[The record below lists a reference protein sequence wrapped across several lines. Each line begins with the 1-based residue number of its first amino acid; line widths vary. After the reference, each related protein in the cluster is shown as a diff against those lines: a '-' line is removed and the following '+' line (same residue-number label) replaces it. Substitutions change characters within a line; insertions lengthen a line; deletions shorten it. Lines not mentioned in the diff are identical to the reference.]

1 MKFDVAIVGG
11 GIVGLA
17 TAYQLQINFPNL
29 NLIILEK
36 EDELAFHQS
45 GRNSGVIHSG
55 LYYKTGSMKA
65 KNCVHGRNL
74 LIDYAKKNNIEHDIC
89 GKLVVANN
97 LNELK
102 TLKQLKIN
110 GEKNGLTNL
119 NILDSNQIKE
129 IEPYVDVLSA
139 LHVPESGIIDYK
151 KVTKHFAKDIL
162 SINNNSCIKL
172 SCEVLDYKEENI
184 KTNIGNFKARNI
196 IFCGGLFADRL
207 AKKDKIKLTMKIVSF
222 RGDYFKLKDH
232 CKFKVKNLVYPVP
245 NPAFPFL
252 GIHLTRMTNGD
263 IECGPNAVFTFKRE
277 GYKKTDFNLKDT
289 LNDLC
294 FIGTMKL
301 FINNWKFGLKEY
313 QRAFSKSLFL
323 DELNKMIPSLGINDI
338 EKARSGVRAIAL
350 EQSGQIVDDFKIIN
364 KRNNI
369 HVLSAPSPAATA
381 CLAIGE
387 NIMHEAIKH
396 CKI

>member
-1 MKFDVAIVGG
+1 MQFDVAIVGG

-17 TAYQLQINFPNL
+17 TAYKIQSNFPSL
-29 NLIILEK
+29 NLIIFEK

-65 KNCVHGRNL
+65 KNCVYGKHL
-74 LIDYAKKNNIEHDIC
+74 LINYAKKNKLVYDIC

-97 LNELK
+97 LKELQ
-102 TLKQLKIN
+102 TLEKLKIN
-110 GEKNGLTNL
+110 GERNGLSALSIL
-119 NILDSNQIKE
+119 NSDQIKE
-129 IEPYVDVLSA
+129 IEPYVDVLGA

-151 KVTKHFAKDIL
+151 QVTKQFAKDIL
-162 SINNNSCIKL
+162 SINNKSCIKL
-172 SCEVLDYKEENI
+172 SCEVLDYEKENI
-184 KTNIGNFKARNI
+184 KTNIGNFKAKNM

-207 AKKDKIKLTMKIVSF
+207 AKKDQLNLSMKIIGF

-252 GIHLTRMTNGD
+252 GIHLTRMINGD

-277 GYKKTDFNLKDT
+277 GYNKTDFNLKDT
-289 LNDLC
+289 INALC
-294 FIGTMKL
+294 FLGTMKL
-301 FINNWKFGLKEY
+301 FINNWKFGLTEY
-313 QRAFSKSLFL
+313 KRAFSKSLFL
-323 DELNKMIPSLGINDI
+323 DELNKMLPSLNI
-338 EKARSGVRAIAL
+338 EDLENSRSGVRAIAL
-350 EQSGQIVDDFKIIN
+350 EQSGQIIDDFKIIN
-364 KRNNI
+364 NKNNI

-387 NIMHEAIKH
+387 NIMNKAKQHF
-396 CKI
+396 KI